1 MRMTLP
7 HEIGADEVRRRLK
20 ERSHEIADQIPG
32 GMATVETNWP
42 NEALMQLSVDAM
54 GQNVTGSVAIAEDNV
69 VVDFTL
75 PASLSF
81 FKPIIEKAL
90 KSNGQKLLE
99 KPPE

>member
-32 GMATVETNWP
+32 GMATVETHWP
-42 NEALMQLSVDAM
+42 NEDLMQLSVDAM
-54 GQNVTGSVAIAEDNV
+54 GQHVTGSVAIAEDNV
-69 VVDFTL
+69 VIDYTL

-90 KSNGQKLLE
+90 QSNGQKLLE
-99 KPPE
+99 KPD